1 MISTEKISITTADSP
16 SCFFLPDQVEK
27 EPIST
32 SPSMLQKKE
41 NIIFLV
47 SPQILDE
54 SSFCNYVKK
63 TAEKNALSVFLL
75 MLASNYQE
83 EANGHLKL
91 ISITSALVG
100 HSFHVDS
107 QLVFGN
113 SWIEA
118 IQKYSHPDDVV
129 YCPKEIQAVSHIFF
143 RHPLADQLV
152 RKIPN
157 SVQIYSALVRPH
169 SFSIGKIGKR
179 LLFWIGLLLL
189 LAGFLK
195 AEGVVSD
202 NLSGAMGSAIMFLI
216 VAGEIILIYFWSLFL
231 G

>member
-1 MISTEKISITTADSP
+1 
-16 SCFFLPDQVEK
+16 
-27 EPIST
+27 
-32 SPSMLQKKE
+32 MLQKKE

-143 RHPLADQLV
+143 RQPLADQLV
-152 RKIPN
+152 RKYQIPFKYTLHWYVLILFR
-157 SVQIYSALVRPH
+157 S
-169 SFSIGKIGKR
+169 GKLESGCY
-179 LLFWIGLLLL
+179 FGLDCFYCWQD
-189 LAGFLK
+189 FLK
-195 AEGVVSD
+195 PKA
-202 NLSGAMGSAIMFLI
+202 
-216 VAGEIILIYFWSLFL
+216 
-231 G
+231 